1 MLPKRSLFLFVLI
14 LVLVLTACN
23 ATGETEPTAAA
34 AEPTAGARPTPTTEL
49 LPTATVAAATLPI
62 ADCPEAV
69 EGTYQ
74 LLDAAHGL
82 CFLYPDNY
90 DVFESGETGFSL
102 YVKSLLN
109 TEAPL
114 ASLTIEPTNGR
125 NLEDVL
131 GQYLPD
137 VDFDLVRLQT
147 VDLGGETG
155 IVLDNLP
162 GQDTNR
168 RVIAIRNNTVYD
180 LMIARIGEDYG
191 VVGELAEALYTLITG
206 SFTFI
211 EVQPDAALVAGPE
224 CPEAEEGLVLFTNTE
239 GGFCV
244 LIPEQYAIDDNLTTE
259 NNSAE
264 TAVYVDSSMNVTA
277 PRLFIR
283 VQDANG
289 RSLDEVTTAI
299 QQEFADFEVM
309 WSFGYMVDGVPA
321 NQFEQLP
328 GQDLNRQVVLVH
340 NNHLY
345 TLTFVPDDPEM
356 GDVYTAMQTLYEIV
370 MDSFSFLRQE

>member
-1 MLPKRSLFLFVLI
+1 MLPKRFLFLFAFALM
-14 LVLVLTACN
+14 LVLAACN
-23 ATGETEPTAAA
+23 AAGQAEPTAAA
-34 AEPTAGARPTPTTEL
+34 AAPTTQVRPTPTTEAV
-49 LPTATVAAATLPI
+49 PTPTPVATS
-62 ADCPEAV
+62 ADCPDAAA
-69 EGTYQ
+69 GTHQ

-82 CFLYPDNY
+82 CFLYPDHY
-90 DVFESGETGFSL
+90 DVSQSGDTGFSL
-102 YVKSLLN
+102 YVKSPLN

-125 NLEDVL
+125 TLEDVL

-168 RVIAIRNNTVYD
+168 RVIAIRNDTVYD

-191 VVGELAEALYTLITG
+191 VVGEQAEALYTLITD

-211 EVQPDAALVAGPE
+211 EAQPDAALIAGPE
-224 CPEAEEGLVLFTNTE
+224 CPEAEEGLVLFTNAE
-239 GGFCV
+239 DGFCV
-244 LIPEQYAIDDNLTTE
+244 LLPEQYAIDDSLTVE
-259 NNSAE
+259 NNGTE
-264 TAVYVDSSMNVTA
+264 TAVYVDSLTNVAA

-283 VQDANG
+283 VEDANG
-289 RSLDEVTTAI
+289 QSLDEVTIAI
-299 QQEFADFEVM
+299 QQEFADLAVM
-309 WSFGYMVDGVPA
+309 WGFGYMVDGVPA
-321 NQFEQLP
+321 NQFDQLP
-328 GQDLNRQVVLVH
+328 GQDLQRQVVLVH
-340 NNHLY
+340 NDRLY

-356 GDVYTAMQTLYEIV
+356 GDVYTEMQTLYEVV
-370 MDSFSFLRQE
+370 MDSFSFLWQP